1 MLESDVK
8 LMVSLTTG
16 VTMDPATSS
25 VLVQVKTQIGV
36 EVSPTVTAQQKGACI
51 STAQVAGMIS
61 PVVVLT
67 PSSVDYLS
75 ARENRSSP
83 LAPSQQ

>member
-25 VLVQVKTQIGV
+25 VLEVTKTQIGV
-36 EVSPTVTAQQKGACI
+36 EVSPTVTAHQKVACI

>member
-1 MLESDVK
+1 MDLATLSALEE
-8 LMVSLTTG
+8 T
-16 VTMDPATSS
+16 
-25 VLVQVKTQIGV
+25 KTQIGV
-36 EVSPTVTAQQKGACI
+36 QVSLTVIVRQKVACT

>member
-1 MLESDVK
+1 MLESDVR
-8 LMVSLTTG
+8 LMVWLTTG

-25 VLVQVKTQIGV
+25 VLEVIKTQIGV
-36 EVSPTVTAQQKGACI
+36 EVSPTVTAHQKVACI

-61 PVVVLT
+61 PVVVLS

-83 LAPSQQ
+83 LAPSQ